1 MFDKPECREL
11 DSKILDFLARLLEK
25 SPKNRYTAKQA
36 LESEFFTNPK
46 VVEGL
51 YEFHER
57 RRKERYDKILK
68 IANIQ
73 YWVSIFNSV
82 IFYHLIL

>member
-1 MFDKPECREL
+1 
-11 DSKILDFLARLLEK
+11 
-25 SPKNRYTAKQA
+25 
-36 LESEFFTNPK
+36 